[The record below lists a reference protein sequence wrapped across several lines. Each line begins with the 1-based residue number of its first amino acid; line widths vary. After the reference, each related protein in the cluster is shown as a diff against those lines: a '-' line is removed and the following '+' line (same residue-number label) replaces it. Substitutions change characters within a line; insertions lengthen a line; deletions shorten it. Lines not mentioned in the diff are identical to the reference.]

1 MVTRERF
8 RQGMTWEQYLN
19 QMTTNKETF
28 LKFFDDAKIR
38 PEDRAALDRL
48 GKKLSCLVLTEDWCG
63 DALYN
68 VPVLAKLVHGHPRI
82 EMRIFLRDKNP
93 DLMDQYL
100 NQGIYRSIPVF
111 AFFDENM
118 NEVAR
123 FIERPPKLTE
133 QLEKAML
140 EVRKKLRAENL
151 EAWRQEV
158 VSEVRGLLKV

>member
-8 RQGMTWEQYLN
+8 RQGMTWEQYLG

-68 VPVLAKLVHGHPRI
+68 FPVFAKLVHGHPRV

-118 NEVAR
+118 NEIAR
-123 FIERPPKLTE
+123 FVERPPKLTE

-140 EVRKKLRAENL
+140 DVRKKLRAENL

-158 VSEVRGLLKV
+158 VSEVRSLLKV